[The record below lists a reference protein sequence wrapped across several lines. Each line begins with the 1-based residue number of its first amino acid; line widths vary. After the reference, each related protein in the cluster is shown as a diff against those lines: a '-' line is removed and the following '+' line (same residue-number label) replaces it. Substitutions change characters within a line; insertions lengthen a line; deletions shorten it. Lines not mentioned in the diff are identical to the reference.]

1 VKHSTVSSDRIEEAT
16 MIDRKLDLLRSVELF
31 AECTDVEL
39 RTIAATADMIPVAAG
54 DLLRDGASGGP
65 SFYLVLDGTAAL
77 GTDALLGPGDWDGAV
92 ALLGGE
98 SDSDD
103 LRMLS
108 DGHVLVAGP
117 REFAG
122 LIAAVPG
129 FASGIGKELTRRL
142 RDQHRRNFAA

>member
-1 VKHSTVSSDRIEEAT
+1 MS
-16 MIDRKLDLLRSVELF
+16 DRKLDLLHGIELF
-31 AECTDVEL
+31 ADCTDVEL
-39 RTIAATADMIPVAAG
+39 RTIAATADMITVSSG
-54 DLLRDGASGGP
+54 ELLRDGARSEP
-65 SFYLVLDGTAAL
+65 SFFLVLDGTAAL
-77 GTDALLGPGDWDGAV
+77 GTDALLGPGEWDGAV

-98 SDSDD
+98 PDSDD

-108 DGHVLVAGP
+108 DGHILVAGP

-122 LIAAVPG
+122 MIAAVPG

>member
-1 VKHSTVSSDRIEEAT
+1 MT
-16 MIDRKLDLLRSVELF
+16 DRKLDMLKTIELF
-31 AECTDVEL
+31 AECTDIEL
-39 RTIAATADMIPVAAG
+39 RTIAATADMITVEG
-54 DLLRDGASGGP
+54 GELLRDGATAAP

-77 GTDALLGPGDWDGAV
+77 GARALLGPGDWDGAV
-92 ALLGGE
+92 GLLGGE
-98 SDSDD
+98 PDTDD

>member
-1 VKHSTVSSDRIEEAT
+1 
-16 MIDRKLDLLRSVELF
+16 MDRKLDMLRAVDLF
-31 AECTDVEL
+31 AGCSDVEL
-39 RTIAATADMIPVAAG
+39 RMIAATADMISVDAG
-54 DLLRDGASGGP
+54 ELLRDAASAVP
-65 SFYLVLDGTAAL
+65 SFYLVLEGTAAL

-98 SDSDD
+98 PDTDD

-108 DGHVLVAGP
+108 EGLVLVAGR